1 MNASQKEF
9 LSDIVKKNTIEYAVK
24 NGNIQL
30 LKQLIEEGAKI
41 DEYAVSSA
49 AGSGNLE
56 MVKYLIEKG
65 AEIDDYAVKRAA
77 YSSFEIVKY
86 LVEKGAEIGDGA
98 VGSAKEN
105 GNLEMV
111 KYLEI
116 VKFLEEEKNLSRSQT
131 MIICNKIKTGE
142 LKLPE

>member
-1 MNASQKEF
+1 MKYLVE
-9 LSDIVKKNTIEYAVK
+9 K
-24 NGNIQL
+24 
-30 LKQLIEEGAKI
+30 GAKI
-41 DEYAVSSA
+41 DERAVSS
-49 AGSGNLE
+49 
-56 MVKYLIEKG
+56 
-65 AEIDDYAVKRAA
+65 AA

-86 LVEKGAEIGDGA
+86 LVEKGAEIGDDA
-98 VGSAKEN
+98 VKCAAIG

>member
-30 LKQLIEEGAKI
+30 LKQLIEEGAEI
-41 DEYAVSSA
+41 DEYAVSGA
-49 AGSGNLE
+49 AGSGNL
-56 MVKYLIEKG
+56 
-65 AEIDDYAVKRAA
+65 
-77 YSSFEIVKY
+77 EIVKY
-86 LVEKGAEIGDGA
+86 LVEKGAKIDDYA
-98 VGSAKEN
+98 VSNAAYES

>member
-9 LSDIVKKNTIEYAVK
+9 LSDIAEKNTIEYAIE
-24 NGNIQL
+24 NGKIRL
-30 LKQLIEEGAKI
+30 LKQLIEEGAEI
-41 DEYAVSSA
+41 DDYAVYYA

-65 AEIDDYAVKRAA
+65 AKIDDAAVKHAA
-77 YSSFEIVKY
+77 
-86 LVEKGAEIGDGA
+86 EK
-98 VGSAKEN
+98 

-116 VKFLEEEKNLSRSQT
+116 VKFLEDEKELSRSQT
-131 MIICNKIKTGE
+131 MIIYNKIKTGE
-142 LKLPE
+142 LKFPE